1 MMMIILL
8 YFLFNSNFGL
18 IKLKIISN
26 EIHVLNAGIVTQSR
40 VEYRATLYIRTAV
53 GDTNAKE
60 SYEYRGLRST
70 TVSSH

>member
-1 MMMIILL
+1 MII
-8 YFLFNSNFGL
+8 S
-18 IKLKIISN
+18 K
-26 EIHVLNAGIVTQSR
+26 EIHVVNTGIVTQSR